1 MKQKASLQ
9 LSFLLLA
16 ISVALGAICAHL
28 LQKTL
33 TPKGLETFETGARYL
48 TYHAIALFIISSN
61 KNIFEKL
68 IWTKKLILIGLIF
81 FSGNCF
87 IYALTNIKTFAMLVP
102 IGGFSFIIG
111 WIIAIFEIK
120 DFK

>member
-1 MKQKASLQ
+1 MKQKTSLQ

-16 ISVALGAICAHL
+16 ISVALGAIGAHL

-48 TYHAIALFIISSN
+48 TYHAISLLVISSN
-61 KNIFEKL
+61 GEIFKKL
-68 IWTKKLILIGLIF
+68 IWTKRLILVGLLF

-87 IYALTNIKTFAMLVP
+87 IYALTELKTFAMLVP

-111 WIIAIFEIK
+111 WIIAVFEIK